1 MSAPRDIWK
10 KVLNRVYNTLWE
22 DMQRI
27 QVPPDVQSTEVRLR
41 RDNLEAFRTT
51 LVSPLPFD
59 FVHSTS
65 WEQNSL

>member
-10 KVLNRVYNTLWE
+10 KVSRSIFLVVVVVVYTWE

-41 RDNLEAFRTT
+41 CDQEI
-51 LVSPLPFD
+51 
-59 FVHSTS
+59 
-65 WEQNSL
+65 